1 MTPLVLLHA
10 FPFDAALF
18 APQRAGLPDLTIL
31 TPNLIGFGDQ
41 PAKRPVSMADQADH
55 IVAILDKHGIEKAII
70 GGVSMGGYVSLALLN
85 QHPNRVAGLILADTR
100 ADGDDETA
108 KANRAKAIATVE
120 TDGVAALVDLQLPR
134 LLGEST
140 RTSSPDVVQ
149 TVREIAVRQS
159 SSGVVAAIEML
170 RDRPDWTATLPR
182 IHVPTLIIVGEDDVV
197 TPPKLSQAMRAAIPG
212 STLVT
217 IPQAGHLANIEQLAA
232 FNAAVRA
239 FADTLRK

>member
-1 MTPLVLLHA
+1 MPPIVLLHA

-18 APQRAGLPDLTIL
+18 APQVTGMADLPIL

-41 PAKRPVSMADQADH
+41 PAKRPISMADQADH
-55 IVAILDKHGIEKAII
+55 IIAALDKHGIEKAII

-85 QHPNRVAGLILADTR
+85 KHPNRVAGLILADTR
-100 ADGDDETA
+100 ADGDDDTA

-120 TDGVAALVDLQLPR
+120 SDGVAALVDLQLPR

-140 RTSSPDVVQ
+140 RASAPEIVQ

-159 SSGVVAAIEML
+159 SNGVVAAIEML
-170 RDRPDWTATLPR
+170 RDRPDWTATLPG
-182 IHVPTLIIVGEDDVV
+182 ITVPTLILVGEEDVV
-197 TPPKLSQAMRAAIPG
+197 TPPNLSQAMHAAIPG

-217 IPQAGHLANIEQLAA
+217 IPQAGHLANIEQPAA

-239 FADTLRK
+239 FTDALRK